1 MYSYIYIYIYIF
13 ININAYCIYI
23 YIFMNYVY
31 IYIHQADIQCWLVV
45 CNCLGM
51 GAEVIF
57 GGWFP
62 SNVARENHPFTVIF
76 AIKTFVHGGFTIAML
91 PEGIRPWN
99 CKKSLGRRCLRWQ
112 FQWIAP
118 WIAEMVTPSISFATG
133 IAVLPGYA
141 GMLFHVDW
149 PDVV

>member
-1 MYSYIYIYIYIF
+1 MYIYIWIMYT
-13 ININAYCIYI
+13 
-23 YIFMNYVY
+23 Y
-31 IYIHQADIQCWLVV
+31 IYIHEADIQCWLVV

-62 SNVARENHPFTVIF
+62 SNVARENHPFTVNF
-76 AIKTFVHGGFTIAML
+76 AIKIFVHGGFTIAML

-99 CKKSLGRRCLRWQ
+99 CKKRLGRRCLRWQ
-112 FQWIAP
+112 FQCLSKSFFYNTPVLHGIAP

-133 IAVLPGYA
+133 IAVLLGYA